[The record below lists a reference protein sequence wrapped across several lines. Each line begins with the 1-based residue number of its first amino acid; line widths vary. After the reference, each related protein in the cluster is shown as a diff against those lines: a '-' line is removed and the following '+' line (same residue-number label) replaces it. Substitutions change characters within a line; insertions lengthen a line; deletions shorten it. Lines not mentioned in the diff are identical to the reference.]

1 VRRLAS
7 DETSLGLASLSLRR
21 ERASGPVLLY
31 SIVFL
36 LVLGLVAAPLLF
48 LLVNSFQLAQPGQP
62 SRWGFDA
69 WSETLANGAIWRAM
83 WNSIRLYLATSVISW
98 PTAITLA
105 WILGRTD
112 IPRRNWIEF
121 LFWLSFF
128 LPALTIVMGW
138 ITLIDPTTGLVN
150 QAIHAMP
157 PLEALIGRFNIY
169 TFWGLVW
176 VHLGQ
181 NAIALKTI
189 LLVPAFRNLDA
200 AMEEASRLCGA
211 GPFGTLRRVVIPLM
225 GPAIII
231 TALLGFVRL
240 WQSFETEMVLGIPQ
254 GFYVYGT
261 KIYDLLNAETPDYGE
276 ATVLAV
282 LVIAITAPFMVLQ
295 QRFSVRRS
303 YETITGRA
311 RFEPTRLGRAKWPV
325 FAGVMGIAL
334 FTSLLP
340 ILAVTMATFMKVFGH
355 FELAQPWTLAHWS
368 QVLADPLFDQAI
380 LNTLF
385 IAGGTAAGG
394 VVLCTLV
401 AYILVRTDFRPR
413 NALDLLTWLPHALP
427 GMLIGLGFLWVVLT
441 WVKPLYGSLALLMLV
456 TTISGMTVGVQIIKS
471 NMIQLGSEMEEAS
484 RVAGGSWLYT
494 MRRVVLPPLAPVLV
508 LVGTLNFVS
517 ASRDVS
523 NIILLSSGRSMTL
536 ALLQLDYMVAPYWE
550 SATVVAVVM
559 TIISTGV
566 ALIARLCNLQIGM
579 R

>member
-1 VRRLAS
+1 LAT

-31 SIVFL
+31 SVVFL

-128 LPALTIVMGW
+128 LPALTTVMGW

-150 QAIHAMP
+150 QAIHAVP

-368 QVLADPLFDQAI
+368 QVLADPLFDQAV